1 MSTANASRHDQ
12 PRGRA
17 LPDRPNRTNGRHE
30 VGRLWAM
37 TAAERVAAMWRG
49 ELTRYQLAK
58 WTSRA
63 PHEVPLLGNEFAWIA
78 MRTPEWAEADRGHG
92 YDDFPPNDERIQR

>member
-12 PRGRA
+12 PRGRT
-17 LPDRPNRTNGRHE
+17 LPDRPNRTNRRDE

-63 PHEVPLLGNEFAWIA
+63 RHEVPLLGNEFAWIA
-78 MRTPEWAEADRGHG
+78 MRTPNGPKRRPH
-92 YDDFPPNDERIQR
+92 QRKPLDLARNGGS